1 MRHFFLLSIS
11 LTIATLTFAQV
22 APDKYLVRFTDKDY
36 TPYSIDDPAA
46 FLSERA
52 IGRRAAQDIL
62 IEEIDLP
69 VDPDYIQQVVETGVT
84 LLNVSKWFNS
94 LLIYTT
100 DQAALE
106 EINAFPFVLSIEKS
120 TAWVGKKKG
129 DFEKPFFENELK
141 HSIPEE
147 AMLKSTGSGN
157 SYDYGYAFNQISM
170 LNGIALHDLG
180 YAGQGMIIAVLDA
193 GFKNVDDLE
202 AFDYLWENERILGYR
217 DFVNPQNPN
226 IFNSH
231 YHGARVLSTMGA
243 NLPGEFVGT
252 APEASYYLL
261 RTEDTGSE
269 YIIEEYNWVSGAEYA
284 DSVGAD
290 VLNTSLGYSLFDDPS
305 MDHSYEDL
313 DGNTVPIT
321 IAADIAASK
330 GMMVVNSAGNSG
342 NSSWQYVTSP
352 ADGDSVFTVGA
363 VDGSGQ
369 YASFSS
375 TGPTYDGRI
384 KPNVVAQGSGTA
396 IIDEVDGSVTFGAGT
411 SYSSPITA
419 GMVACLWQ
427 AHPGNRN
434 TEIMA
439 AIEQSGSLADDPN
452 YTLGYGIPDYLV
464 AHGLVTDTGMD
475 LEAQTPISVYP
486 VPFNDHLII
495 RLHEVTTDP
504 VRISLVDLA
513 GKVIVEEEVV
523 MSYGIHKLDNL
534 GQLPKGVYFARVN
547 TGQKDH
553 VQKVIR

>member
-1 MRHFFLLSIS
+1 MRHFFLLFIS
-11 LTIATLTFAQV
+11 LTIAIVTVAQV
-22 APDKYLVRFTDKDY
+22 APNKYLVRFTDKDN
-36 TPYSIDDPAA
+36 TPYSINDPAA

-52 IGRRAAQDIL
+52 IARRVTQDIP
-62 IEEIDLP
+62 IEENDLP

-94 LLIYTT
+94 VLIYTT
-100 DQAALE
+100 DQNALD
-106 EINAFPFVLSIEKS
+106 EINAFPFVLSVEKS
-120 TAWVGKKKG
+120 TALKVKRND
-129 DFEKPFFENELK
+129 DFEKPFFANELK
-141 HSIPEE
+141 HSIPDE
-147 AMLKSTGSGN
+147 ALLKSTGSGN
-157 SYDYGYAFNQISM
+157 SYDYGYAFNQIDM
-170 LNGIALHDLG
+170 LNGIGLHDLG

-193 GFKNVDDLE
+193 GFENADDVS

-231 YHGARVLSTMGA
+231 YHGTRVLSTMGA
-243 NLPGEFVGT
+243 YLPGEFVGT
-252 APEASYYLL
+252 APEASFYLL
-261 RTEDTGSE
+261 RTEDGGSE
-269 YIIEEYNWVSGAEYA
+269 YIIEEYNWVSGAEFA

-290 VLNTSLGYSLFDDPS
+290 VLNTSLGYSEFDDPS

-342 NSSWQYVTSP
+342 NSAWQYVTSP
-352 ADGDSVFTVGA
+352 ADGDSVFTIGA

-396 IIDEVDGSVTFGAGT
+396 IIDEDDGSVTFGAGT
-411 SYSSPITA
+411 SYSSPISA

-452 YTLGYGIPDYLV
+452 YQLGYGIPDYLM

-475 LEAQTPISVYP
+475 IEAQSPISVYP

-495 RLHEVTTDP
+495 SMDEVSSDP
-504 VRISLVDLA
+504 VRISLVDVT
-513 GKVIVEEEVV
+513 GKVIIEEKVV
-523 MSYGIHKLDNL
+523 MSYGIYKLDNL
-534 GQLPKGVYFARVN
+534 GQLPAGVYFARV
-547 TGQKDH
+547 TAGQKDH